1 MIFGLIVFPRNYLS
15 SPIDYPWNEEQCNSH
30 AINFPLC
37 YCCTIINSLMNNF
50 IQSTHPHP
58 TLSVFL
64 HIRWHTLLSLYMAL
78 ISCGAFHFP
87 SDGRPTQHNVAR
99 MANSPCPRATIS
111 TVPWKVIK
119 SALLNYDFDA
129 PPPPKSTSRNITSSS
144 SSSVDGRRKWTTA
157 Q

>member
-1 MIFGLIVFPRNYLS
+1 MIFGLIVITRNYLS

-37 YCCTIINSLMNNF
+37 YCCTIINSLINNS
-50 IQSTHPHP
+50 IQSTHPHQ
-58 TLSVFL
+58 TLPVFL
-64 HIRWHTLLSLYMAL
+64 HIRWHTLSIHGINFLWR
-78 ISCGAFHFP
+78 FP
-87 SDGRPTQHNVAR
+87 FPLRRPTEHNVER
-99 MANSPCPRATIS
+99 LANSPCPRATIS

-144 SSSVDGRRKWTTA
+144 SSSVDGRRK
-157 Q
+157 